1 MALSKIDIEN
11 MIAGEVNVANGGTGL
26 SSGTTN
32 QFLKFTGSTTLASA
46 ADNAGGL
53 TFISNSES
61 SSAASDV
68 IFDNV
73 FTSSFNKYR
82 VTGFMVPSGDNR
94 SLRIRARTGGSSGST
109 NSSSIYN
116 GIYRSRAVNDSGNGV
131 TDDEQTYQGDAWN
144 FAENSNLDSNSS
156 YLGFD
161 FTIYDPNTEIAGRMM
176 ISGFTVYHHN
186 TDARQAIAYCGGRL
200 DGDIDATG
208 ILFTYNADNIAKHSI
223 SVYGVADA

>member
-11 MIAGEVNVANGGTGL
+11 MITGEVNVANGGTGL

-73 FTSSFNKYR
+73 FK
-82 VTGFMVPSGDNR
+82 
-94 SLRIRARTGGSSGST
+94 
-109 NSSSIYN
+109 
-116 GIYRSRAVNDSGNGV
+116 
-131 TDDEQTYQGDAWN
+131 
-144 FAENSNLDSNSS
+144 
-156 YLGFD
+156 
-161 FTIYDPNTEIAGRMM
+161 
-176 ISGFTVYHHN
+176 
-186 TDARQAIAYCGGRL
+186 
-200 DGDIDATG
+200 
-208 ILFTYNADNIAKHSI
+208 
-223 SVYGVADA
+223 